1 MLKSI
6 LRRTITC
13 SIKPL
18 AYHIIYPL
26 TEKNAVRGLYNALYK
41 RFVQIEL
48 NLLDQYPHHLELEE

>member
-18 AYHIIYPL
+18 AYHIPL